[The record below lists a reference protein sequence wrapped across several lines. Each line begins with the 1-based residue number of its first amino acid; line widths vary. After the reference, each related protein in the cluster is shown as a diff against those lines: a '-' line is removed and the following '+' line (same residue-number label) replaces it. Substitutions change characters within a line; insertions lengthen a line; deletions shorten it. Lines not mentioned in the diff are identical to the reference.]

1 MFVLAS
7 NHFRK
12 CFSVNAGVWL
22 RMENKFSKKYF
33 QLTVCFN
40 GFDPE
45 IGFSQNFHF
54 KSFSDSHA
62 KRERERERRESPYHA
77 FDFTGKP
84 RAQIMPRTHSPDHA
98 FDFVEL
104 RTDLRTHEPI
114 FDPEPLTHK
123 PSTSPTTQSLCAT
136 NPRIDLCVCMIL
148 IFCVILID
156 PRTDLYFCVILIFYF
171 LSLISNFFVVGVVVW
186 VVVFWWFS
194 CCVVVGFVWVVV
206 ENSIFR
212 TLLNT

>member
-1 MFVLAS
+1 MALTRKLVSVKIFTS
-7 NHFRK
+7 NHFRTHT
-12 CFSVNAGVWL
+12 
-22 RMENKFSKKYF
+22 
-33 QLTVCFN
+33 Q
-40 GFDPE
+40 
-45 IGFSQNFHF
+45 
-54 KSFSDSHA
+54 
-62 KRERERERRESPYHA
+62 REREREREE
-77 FDFTGKP
+77 
-84 RAQIMPRTHSPDHA
+84 RAHIMPLTSSANPESKSRHEPHSPDHA

-136 NPRIDLCVCMIL
+136 NQRIDLCVCMIL

-171 LSLISNFFVVGVVVW
+171 LSLISDFFVVVVVVW

-206 ENSIFR
+206 ENNTFR
-212 TLLNT
+212 MLPNT